1 MGTKDLAEKNVRSFE
16 NDARLALHDFTLPQY
31 VALFFNTER
40 PMLGDEKLRLG
51 LQLAINKETV
61 ITAHGGRVKVIDTP
75 LLEIASADW
84 KYEFDAA
91 RADGAL
97 FDAGWQYRDSGATGA
112 IVETPASEEAPSSDS
127 EPGTNDFPLFITLP
141 TDAPHLATAETDF
154 YVEGTAPTGSVKV
167 IVNGYQLQKF
177 QAGSSDWSYKAS
189 LALGTLKAGEN
200 EYVVENQAGEFDRL
214 KIFYSA
220 DESEQAIWLAEQ
232 EQNLATK
239 TIGLSEEILMESES
253 ADNQTAELRLRYKD
267 GEPLALK
274 LLIPDYRAEF
284 LPVAEEIVRQW
295 RERGVKLTIE
305 RLPEAEFLLRLS
317 KRDYDIVLFGQNLG
331 YNLDTYSFWHSS
343 EARENGSNLSNLKS
357 SAVNAWL
364 EQIRSSFD
372 SSERRKRLANLRE
385 VLSEEVPGVML
396 YTPTYSYVVDR
407 KVQGFNLGRIALRR
421 DRLANLATWYLRE
434 SRQATSELSIWNFMQ
449 WLYRGGF

>member
-1 MGTKDLAEKNVRSFE
+1 
-16 NDARLALHDFTLPQY
+16 
-31 VALFFNTER
+31 
-40 PMLGDEKLRLG
+40 
-51 LQLAINKETV
+51 
-61 ITAHGGRVKVIDTP
+61 
-75 LLEIASADW
+75 
-84 KYEFDAA
+84 
-91 RADGAL
+91 
-97 FDAGWQYRDSGATGA
+97 
-112 IVETPASEEAPSSDS
+112 
-127 EPGTNDFPLFITLP
+127 
-141 TDAPHLATAETDF
+141 
-154 YVEGTAPTGSVKV
+154 
-167 IVNGYQLQKF
+167 VNGYQLQKF

-200 EYVVENQAGEFDRL
+200 EYIVENQDGEFDRL
-214 KIFYSA
+214 KIFYST
-220 DESEQAIWLAEQ
+220 DEAEQAAWLAEQ
-232 EQNLATK
+232 EQNLTTETASST
-239 TIGLSEEILMESES
+239 EEILTESEP

-274 LLIPDYRAEF
+274 LLIPDYREEF

-305 RLPEAEFLLRLS
+305 RLPEAEFLLRLG
-317 KRDYDIVLFGQNLG
+317 KRDYDVVLFGQNLG

-385 VLSEEVPGVML
+385 VLSQEVPGVML

-449 WLYRGGF
+449 WLYREGF